1 MSNAPPVEFHPG
13 MEVVPG
19 YTLIS
24 PLGSGMAGD
33 VWQAQAA
40 GGIKVALKVVRNL
53 KDLGGRKELKALKT
67 IRDVHHPNLCPL
79 FGFWTKDADG
89 RVLADGE
96 TEDLTLDSISG
107 VGLGV
112 GPGQKPS
119 GQKPSSQS
127 GHGPPEPPSPDAPSD
142 HAVEMGGTMA
152 IGSGMPYSP
161 PAAESPAET
170 PVQAEP
176 AKPKVTA
183 EQLIVVMGLGDC
195 TLYDRLKFVRQ
206 DAGLGPDA
214 YDTPYGLDAAE
225 AVRYLR
231 AAASAI
237 DLLNQEHQIYHCD
250 IKPQNILLVGGEAQV
265 CDFGLAKQMEG
276 DMRQTQQAFATPA
289 YAPPEVLHNEGYSR
303 QVDQYSLAVTYYEL
317 RTGLLP
323 FDITTH
329 ASMLV
334 AKSTGKLNLDALT
347 PPERKVLQKAL
358 RRVPSERYGS
368 CTEFVNAIAVA
379 SGVEKSGGITIGRII
394 TAVAVLLVTV
404 GLGIGVWSVAHPESF
419 KEFFFRSEIEV
430 AKDLDDERT
439 NYERTEPL
447 LFDESHVTL
456 TQVMSHSAEIAQ
468 QSEGE
473 LKDKADALFAD
484 AATRLIGKIHTALKQ
499 YESRPGAVVAQKES
513 KSLAGCLSRLALEPA
528 GPDNAILGGL
538 ESWMGTN
545 DDQLQNACHEYL
557 SLYHAAVVRF
567 DLLLDSNPTVEPR
580 EPFHGALPEHL
591 DALRRSLDD
600 RPGDFSQ
607 GSIDLTLASLLPV
620 LATMP
625 AEEIK
630 TWTAE
635 QWLDE
640 TRLGDLIRAELVVRQ
655 FGPHALYARRWAEI
669 RETFTLAVEPAVTGT
684 ATTAGVILPATR
696 QRVLDGFPD
705 LRTEKQI
712 AELRT
717 AVQQSLWGEVERLL
731 GQLRGASSIN
741 PEQTTVLAVVDAM
754 AKHRAAD
761 NALELTLTSI
771 KQAGIAPTQ
780 LRHLRMQPLLASYL
794 REIGRRIIADPD
806 GRSTRLF
813 TQLSSARWVQ
823 DELQMP
829 VPEEFVAAAAI
840 SLLRESPELISD
852 SAGQAEWGLD
862 LDAWLKR
869 LDESAESAELSAAIR
884 IEREIAAGSANP
896 SAVSAATEVLRSS
909 DHTYLG
915 VISKDYADYLLA
927 CGACL
932 QNQDIGPVA
941 DKLATTSRES
951 IQALGQTRLYLG
963 TDMLVRHAIASSG
976 IADDEVVSLRY
987 SQGSVNASD
996 LSRSRSYLKLAETL
1010 ARSTGQGFPTALEGE
1025 LFLLTVAS
1033 GGSQAGQIVVPR
1045 LIRER
1050 LETPE
1055 TTADLSTQTLK
1066 ALHLIGIEMQK
1077 AAGDP
1082 RERHDIALRFLLRP
1096 ARALLERFGRDR
1108 FGPRTGDSN
1117 AKGVLIRMVLLPTV
1131 RDVVYEAMRF
1141 IDGQLLPIGFQK
1153 DFPWPVDE
1161 VNKLCQ
1167 VSAVAYRDPMT
1178 RTEFQDQDFFRRQRV
1193 AISAIAAQDASL
1205 SQAETRAF
1213 LTDVAMAAVSIRSC
1227 DGQQL
1232 LTLAD
1237 KLARSGRATDVIQFV
1252 RSEGLERLANVSET
1266 RAQRGVFLKQAFEA
1280 TEAALAATPGDT
1292 DQTDQAQLLYEISTK
1307 SADLGVRLAFLQQP
1321 ISDKLSYL
1329 KPSLSRADRALELYL
1344 DQWAEEVHCPIV
1356 SAYITKGNVCE
1367 DIAHY
1372 CSIGDDEVSIQQR
1385 EEHFRLAIAAFKQA
1399 KNKNDQD
1406 LKTRFSLGRCEYR
1419 WAITLEGSAKDAVLA
1434 DASRSLGD
1442 PPQSLDNLGEVEAN
1456 KAAEWYVWKIN
1467 VQWERDNQNDAL
1479 QLAIDAVQLV
1489 RDRLVHIN
1497 IRSDLARKCAWVM
1510 AKSGR
1515 LNEAVTCLRVLD
1527 GEGEVSDVIL
1537 RMGLLSDIA
1546 FFGSNPD
1553 KALFTVPLRILERVE
1568 KLRTLADDDDATY
1581 ELAKIATRSVREQ
1594 LANRIRGV
1602 QPKTSSTPEDLS
1614 IGPQELDAQLDHQT
1628 DGRYLELSRVF
1639 LQGDA
1644 AARSGD
1650 ADAIFRF
1657 TCDLASVAD
1666 SIPDPPFYV
1675 EDSDYITDNLCL
1687 MVLYC
1692 LNYWVDELAQKDAL
1706 DKKQMQERARDELT
1720 AEKHAD
1726 VVQCLDSLKQKFLK
1740 AQNTRLARVVD
1751 DAIGM
1756 VDDLVEREP
1765 ELPGA

>member
-1 MSNAPPVEFHPG
+1 

-19 YTLIS
+19 YTLIA

-96 TEDLTLDSISG
+96 TEELTLDSISG
-107 VGLGV
+107 VGVGV
-112 GPGQKPS
+112 GPGQARA
-119 GQKPSSQS
+119 GQKSPGQHAP
-127 GHGPPEPPSPDAPSD
+127 GQGPPAPPATDATTDTQSD
-142 HAVEMGGTMA
+142 KMAEMGDTMA

-161 PAAESPAET
+161 PAVEPSSET
-170 PVQAEP
+170 PVPTEP

-225 AVRYLR
+225 TVRYLR
-231 AAASAI
+231 ASASAI

-404 GLGIGVWSVAHPESF
+404 GLGIGVWSVTHPESF
-419 KEFFFRSEIEV
+419 NAFFYRSEIEV
-430 AKDLDDERT
+430 AERLAT
-439 NYERTEPL
+439 ERSSYEVAGPMTFEQ
-447 LFDESHVTL
+447 SHVSL
-456 TQVMSHSAEIAQ
+456 TQVMHRSAQISQ

-473 LKDKADALFAD
+473 LKDQADALFAD
-484 AATRLIGKIHTALKQ
+484 AATRLIGKIHTVLKQ
-499 YESRPGAVVAQKES
+499 YETRPGAVVTTEES
-513 KSLAGCLSRLALEPA
+513 QALATCLAELSLEPTESN
-528 GPDNAILGGL
+528 NAILGGL
-538 ESWMGTN
+538 ESWRGTN
-545 DDQLQNACHEYL
+545 DALLQNACKEYL
-557 SLYHAAVVRF
+557 SLYHAAVVRCG
-567 DLLLDSNPTVEPR
+567 LLLDSNSTDESRQPTDVAR
-580 EPFHGALPEHL
+580 AEHV
-591 DALRRSLDD
+591 DALRRSLDE

-640 TRLGDLIRAELVVRQ
+640 TRLSDLIRAELVVRQ
-655 FGPHALYARRWAEI
+655 FGPNALYANRWAEI
-669 RETFTLAVEPAVTGT
+669 RERFTLAVEPAVTGT
-684 ATTAGVILPATR
+684 ATTVGSIAPSTK

-712 AELRT
+712 AQLRT
-717 AVQQSLWGEVERLL
+717 AVQQSEWSQVDRLIE
-731 GQLRGASSIN
+731 QLRSASAIN
-741 PEQTTVLAVVDAM
+741 AEQKAVLAAVDAM
-754 AKHRAAD
+754 AQHRSAD

-771 KQAGIAPTQ
+771 NQTGIPPNR
-780 LRHLRMQPLLASYL
+780 LRHLRMQPLLASYM
-794 REIGRRIIADPD
+794 REIASRIVADPD
-806 GRSTRLF
+806 DRSTRF
-813 TQLSSARWVQ
+813 YTQINSARWVQ
-823 DELQMP
+823 DKLQMS
-829 VPEEFVAAAAI
+829 VPEEFVAATAI

-852 SAGQAEWGLD
+852 PAGQAPLGLD
-862 LDAWLKR
+862 LDAWLKQI
-869 LDESAESAELSAAIR
+869 DESATSAELSAAIR
-884 IEREIAAGSANP
+884 IEREIASEPANP
-896 SAVSAATEVLRSS
+896 SVVSAAAERLQSS
-909 DHTYLG
+909 QHNYLG
-915 VISKDYADYLLA
+915 KISKDYANYLLA
-927 CGACL
+927 CAACL
-932 QNQDIGPVA
+932 QNQDIGPLA
-941 DKLATTSRES
+941 DKLATASRES
-951 IQALGQTRLYLG
+951 IQALGPTRLYLG

-987 SQGSVNASD
+987 SQGSANASD
-996 LSRSRSYLKLAETL
+996 VSRSRSYLKLAETL
-1010 ARSTGQGFPTALEGE
+1010 VRSTDQGAPTALERE
-1025 LFLLTVAS
+1025 LFLQAVAS
-1033 GGSQAGQIVVPR
+1033 GGAQASRIAIPR
-1045 LIRER
+1045 LVQER
-1050 LETPE
+1050 LDSAE
-1055 TTADLSTQTLK
+1055 TTTELSTQTLK
-1066 ALHLIGIEMQK
+1066 ALHRIGIGMRQ
-1077 AAGDP
+1077 AARDP
-1082 RERHDIALRFLLRP
+1082 QERQDIALRYLLRP
-1096 ARALLERFGRDR
+1096 SRALLERFGRDR

-1117 AKGVLIRMVLLPTV
+1117 AKGVLVRMVLLPTV
-1131 RDVVYEAMRF
+1131 RDVVYDAMRF
-1141 IDGQLLPIGFQK
+1141 ADGQLLPSGFQK
-1153 DFPWPVDE
+1153 ESPWPVDE
-1161 VNKLCQ
+1161 VTKLCQ
-1167 VSAVAYRDPMT
+1167 VAAVAYRDPMT
-1178 RTEFQDQDFFRRQRV
+1178 RTEFQDRDLYRRQRV
-1193 AISAIAAQDASL
+1193 AISAIASQDASL
-1205 SQAETRAF
+1205 SQADAREF
-1213 LTDVAMAAVSIRSC
+1213 LSDVAMAAVSIRSC

-1237 KLARSGRATDVIQFV
+1237 KLARSGRATDVIEFI
-1252 RSEGLERLANVSET
+1252 RSEGFERLANASET
-1266 RAQRGVFLKQAFEA
+1266 RAQQGVFLKQAFDA
-1280 TEAALAATPGDT
+1280 TESALSLIPDDT
-1292 DQTDQAQLLYEISTK
+1292 NQTDPDAQLLYEVSAK

-1321 ISDKLSYL
+1321 ISDKLAYL

-1372 CSIGDDEVSIQQR
+1372 CSIGDDEASIRQR
-1385 EEHFRLAIAAFKQA
+1385 DEHFRLAIAAFKQA

-1419 WAITLEGSAKDAVLA
+1419 WAITLDGSGKDAVLA

-1442 PPQSLDNLGEVEAN
+1442 PPAHLENLGEVEAN

-1467 VQWERDNQNDAL
+1467 VQWERGNQNDAL
-1479 QLAIDAVQLV
+1479 QLAIEAVQLV
-1489 RDRLVHIN
+1489 RDRLVRIH
-1497 IRSDLARKCAWVM
+1497 IRSDLARKCGWVM

-1515 LNEAVTCLRVLD
+1515 LNEAIDCLRILD
-1527 GEGEVSDVIL
+1527 GEGEVMDVIL

-1546 FFGSNPD
+1546 FFGNNPD
-1553 KALFTVPLRILERVE
+1553 KALFTVPLRVLQQLE
-1568 KLRTLADDDDATY
+1568 KLRTLTDDDDATY
-1581 ELAKIATRSVREQ
+1581 ELAKIATRAVREQ
-1594 LANRIRGV
+1594 LANRIRSV

-1614 IGPQELDAQLDHQT
+1614 IGPQALDAQLDHQS
-1628 DGRYLELSRVF
+1628 DGRYLQLSRVF
-1639 LQGDA
+1639 LEGDA

-1666 SIPDPPFYV
+1666 SIPEPPLYV
-1675 EDSDYITDNLCL
+1675 EDRDYITNNLCL

-1692 LNYWVDELAQKDAL
+1692 LNDWLDKLAQQDTLGKN
-1706 DKKQMQERARDELT
+1706 QMQQRARDELSE
-1720 AEKHAD
+1720 EKHAA
-1726 VVQCLDSLKQKFLK
+1726 VVKCLDSLKQKFLN
-1740 AQNTRLARVVD
+1740 ARNTRSAKVVG
-1751 DAIGM
+1751 DAIEM
-1756 VDDLVEREP
+1756 VDDLVKQAPEP
-1765 ELPGA
+1765 AGT